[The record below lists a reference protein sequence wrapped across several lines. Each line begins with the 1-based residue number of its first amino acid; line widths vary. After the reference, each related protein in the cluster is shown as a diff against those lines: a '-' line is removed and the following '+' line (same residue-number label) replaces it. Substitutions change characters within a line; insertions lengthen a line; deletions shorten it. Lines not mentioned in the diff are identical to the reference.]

1 MLRVQV
7 QSVFFTVNLVPSKQ
21 NWLVCTPD
29 NLNSQPHA
37 ACGDQLGCELEYRDC
52 IVEHMRGITHRP
64 LVLGTAVQL
73 NRVWSRRVIRLGHTF
88 LDCVH

>member
-37 ACGDQLGCELEYRDC
+37 ACGDQLRCELEY
-52 IVEHMRGITHRP
+52 
-64 LVLGTAVQL
+64 L
-73 NRVWSRRVIRLGHTF
+73 S
-88 LDCVH
+88 